1 MNEVMGSTVEAAWR
15 QKDSGLTDEPGA
27 ETARS

>member
-1 MNEVMGSTVEAAWR
+1 MTVVGSTVEAAWR
-15 QKDSGLTDEPGA
+15 QKDTGLTDEPGA